1 MSPAAFLLLRS
12 EFERLLDASRNSAN
26 DRMVQAFDEIR
37 RRSKEHWDAATM
49 ARMAREFLDQHW
61 SSEKLALADAKDVVL
76 PGVKR
81 WLQDK
86 GWGQFSDL
94 KLAEMLKPEE
104 LPEEIH
110 EFAKA
115 LTGFAGI
122 PAR

>member
-1 MSPAAFLLLRS
+1 
-12 EFERLLDASRNSAN
+12 
-26 DRMVQAFDEIR
+26 MVQAFDEIR

-94 KLAEMLKPEE
+94 KLAEMLKSLKKLTKLIKFYLTKKKE
-104 LPEEIH
+104 LSMTNT
-110 EFAKA
+110 AR
-115 LTGFAGI
+115 LTKI
-122 PAR
+122 WLEQEQARQLMVFFMV